1 MRREHNVLESF
12 KNLHET
18 QRLLAEAELKKINE
32 AIADKEKFMADYHVI
47 RDMKKNKEVA
57 RTKLME
63 AARNE
68 ALAMCIKAIYM
79 TALEAETLTDEGII
93 LGESMVD
100 NWIIQEG
107 GASKILSK
115 CGNDTYLLS
124 RISQIVE
131 DAAEAAVEEV
141 EAPEEDE
148 DDVPDESLSKDA
160 QIAQLN
166 AKGAEIRAQIA
177 DLRAEKKI
185 EEEKEGTEDS
195 AEEETS
201 DEEPKADNDD
211 KADGIEKTEDGA
223 EVDGD
228 GAETTDATGEADV
241 EIVDDSEKDETKS
254 DDAATEEED
263 KEVET
268 EAPAKEEDSEKEE
281 KDSETEEK
289 DAEET
294 EEKSD
299 DEEESKEEDSETE
312 EKETKESEEESDDEE
327 DSEEEEEVE
336 DAELDKV
343 EDELTDDEVDSDED
357 DEDDDDVDELLG
369 DDDED
374 SDSDNTIDGDFENNG
389 DVFKELE
396 KEEDVQKAV
405 ELIRKRVSDA
415 EETFIRNN
423 AEDKKKIDELLDKIS
438 TNVKTVETLAEKN
451 PKKAEVAQ
459 EAAFENKKK
468 LNAVYTDR
476 PLTVFEKMARIHHEN
491 VLKNDAIKESYIEE
505 GVFDVDL
512 VVENAKVMYGFLE
525 TLNTIQIANVDAK
538 YIKNVLEGMRE

>member
-18 QRLLAEAELKKINE
+18 QRQLAEAELKKINE
-32 AIADKEKFMADYHVI
+32 AIADREKFTADYHVI
-47 RDMKKNKEVA
+47 RDMKKNREVA
-57 RTKLME
+57 RTQLME

-68 ALAMCIKAIYM
+68 ALATCIKAIYM

-124 RISQIVE
+124 RITQIVE
-131 DAAEAAVEEV
+131 AAAEAAVEEV
-141 EAPEEDE
+141 EAPEEDDTE
-148 DDVPDESLSKDA
+148 EVPDPSLSKDA

-185 EEEKEGTEDS
+185 EEEKEDDA
-195 AEEETS
+195 AEEDTAETS
-201 DEEPKADNDD
+201 DEEPKVDNDD
-211 KADGIEKTEDGA
+211 KADGIEKTEDDA

-228 GAETTDATGEADV
+228 GAETTDATSAESEEV
-241 EIVDDSEKDETKS
+241 EIVDTPEKDETKS
-254 DDAATEEED
+254 DDAKEDEEG
-263 KEVET
+263 KEAET
-268 EAPAKEEDSEKEE
+268 EAPAE
-281 KDSETEEK
+281 
-289 DAEET
+289 
-294 EEKSD
+294 
-299 DEEESKEEDSETE
+299 
-312 EKETKESEEESDDEE
+312 ESEEEKTEDEEEKEAETEAPADDAEEEKTEETNEEESDADSEDEE
-327 DSEEEEEVE
+327 DSDDDEDDNEEVE
-336 DAELDKV
+336 DEELDKV
-343 EDELTDDEVDSDED
+343 ENELTDDEVDSDED
-357 DEDDDDVDELLG
+357 DDDDDDVDELLG
-369 DDDED
+369 DDDD
-374 SDSDNTIDGDFENNG
+374 DTDSDNTVDGDFENNG

-396 KEEDVQKAV
+396 KEEDVQKAI
-405 ELIRKRVSDA
+405 ELIRTRVADA

-438 TNVKTVETLAEKN
+438 TNVKTVETMAEKN

-459 EAAFENKKK
+459 ESAFENKKK
-468 LNAVYTDR
+468 LNAIYTDR

-491 VLKNDAIKESYIEE
+491 VLKNEAIKENYIEE

-525 TLNTIQIANVDAK
+525 TLNTIQIANVDTK
-538 YIKNVLEGMRE
+538 YITNVLEGMRE